1 MKLVSK
7 KIIKGTITL
16 ETGLH
21 IGGSKSSLEIGGIDS
36 PVIKTAKKIPYIPGS
51 SLKGKLRSLLAKE
64 HGASKIEKEPENL
77 KKLFGF
83 SGNNAEITRLYV
95 RDALLDVKH
104 FDETFNK
111 ETLDLDYSQEK
122 VENKINRAKGSAEH
136 PRHIERVPEGAIF
149 NFELVLNVYE
159 GDDDYIDLIKGA
171 FNLLE
176 DDYLGGSGSRGYGKV
191 KISLKPVETKNYEQ
205 YFGH

>member
-1 MKLVSK
+1 MKLLSKK
-7 KIIKGTITL
+7 KIIGTITL

-36 PVIKTAKKIPYIPGS
+36 PVIKTSKNVPYIPGS

-64 HGASKIEKEPENL
+64 HGATEINNEPEYL

-83 SGNNAEITRLYV
+83 SGNNGEITRLYV
-95 RDALLDVKH
+95 RDAFLDVEH
-104 FDETFNK
+104 FNSTFDKN
-111 ETLDLDYSQEK
+111 TLDLDFSQEK
-122 VENKINRAKGSAEH
+122 VENKINRVRGTAEH

-159 GDDDYIDLIKGA
+159 GDEDHIERIKGA
-171 FNLLE
+171 FKLLD

-191 KISLKPVETKNYEQ
+191 KINITQIDTKNYEQ
-205 YFGH
+205 YFGN